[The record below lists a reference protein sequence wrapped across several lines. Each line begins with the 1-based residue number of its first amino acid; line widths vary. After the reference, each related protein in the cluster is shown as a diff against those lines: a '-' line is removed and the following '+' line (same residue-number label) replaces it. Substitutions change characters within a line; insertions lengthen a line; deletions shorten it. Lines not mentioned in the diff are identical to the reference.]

1 MDSDPDPGA
10 PKTYGSTDPDS
21 DLTDPD
27 SDLTNLDS
35 DLTDPD
41 SDLTDPDSDL
51 TDPDSDLTDPDPDP
65 QTGFYQKICHE
76 PLEIYGFPL

>member
-27 SDLTNLDS
+27 SDLT
-35 DLTDPD
+35 DPD

-51 TDPDSDLTDPDPDP
+51 TDSDPNP
-65 QTGFYQKICHE
+65 QTGFYPKICHE